1 VRIHCS
7 TVLLQAL
14 SNPNHL
20 FHFAMR
26 DSSSDVV
33 AARYVSGYL
42 TDDEYRELQNR
53 LAAAPEHGDVI
64 PGTGGFRK
72 LRWTDPR
79 RGKGRRDGLRVI
91 YYYFPG
97 EQQIWLITLY
107 DKDEASDLTPKERQA
122 LKSASEIELW
132 ARQAAKLAKQR
143 KSRR

>member
-1 VRIHCS
+1 M
-7 TVLLQAL
+7 AY
-14 SNPNHL
+14 SNRMEFFEAPA
-20 FHFAMR
+20 F
-26 DSSSDVV
+26 
-33 AARYVSGYL
+33 ARYVSGYL

-72 LRWTDPR
+72 LRWIDPR
-79 RGKGRRDGLRVI
+79 RGRGRRGGLRVI

-97 EQQIWLITLY
+97 ERQIWLITLY

-122 LKSASEIELW
+122 LKSASEIELR

>member
-1 VRIHCS
+1 MEFLEAPV
-7 TVLLQAL
+7 
-14 SNPNHL
+14 
-20 FHFAMR
+20 FAG
-26 DSSSDVV
+26 
-33 AARYVSGYL
+33 YISGYL

-53 LAAAPEHGDVI
+53 LAAAPGHGDVI

-79 RGKGRRDGLRVI
+79 RGKGRRGGLRVI

-107 DKDEASDLTPKERQA
+107 DKDEAADLTPKERQA
-122 LKSASEIELW
+122 LKSAIEIELR

-143 KSRR
+143 KSRRCRR

>member
-1 VRIHCS
+1 MEFFEAPAFTRH
-7 TVLLQAL
+7 
-14 SNPNHL
+14 
-20 FHFAMR
+20 
-26 DSSSDVV
+26 
-33 AARYVSGYL
+33 VSGYL
-42 TDDEYRELQNR
+42 TDDEYSELQNR

-79 RGKGRRDGLRVI
+79 RGKGRRGGLRVI

-122 LKSASEIELW
+122 LKSAIEIELR
-132 ARQAAKLAKQR
+132 ARQAAKLAKQG

>member
-1 VRIHCS
+1 MEFLEAPAF
-7 TVLLQAL
+7 T
-14 SNPNHL
+14 
-20 FHFAMR
+20 
-26 DSSSDVV
+26 
-33 AARYVSGYL
+33 RYVPGYL

-53 LAAAPEHGDVI
+53 MAAAPEHGDVI

-79 RGKGRRDGLRVI
+79 RGKGRRGGLRVI

-97 EQQIWLITLY
+97 EHQIWLITLY

-122 LKSASEIELW
+122 LKGAIEIELG

-143 KSRR
+143 KSRRRRQ

>member
-1 VRIHCS
+1 MEFLEAPAF
-7 TVLLQAL
+7 T
-14 SNPNHL
+14 
-20 FHFAMR
+20 
-26 DSSSDVV
+26 
-33 AARYVSGYL
+33 RYVSGYL
-42 TDDEYRELQNR
+42 TADGYRELQNR

-79 RGKGRRDGLRVI
+79 RGKGRRGGLRVI

-97 EQQIWLITLY
+97 DQQIWLITLY
-107 DKDEASDLTPKERQA
+107 DKNEASDLTPKERQA
-122 LKSASEIELW
+122 LKNAIESELQ

>member
-1 VRIHCS
+1 MEFLEAPAF
-7 TVLLQAL
+7 T
-14 SNPNHL
+14 
-20 FHFAMR
+20 
-26 DSSSDVV
+26 
-33 AARYVSGYL
+33 RYVSGYL

-53 LAAAPEHGDVI
+53 LAAAPEQGDVI

-72 LRWTDPR
+72 LRWIDPR
-79 RGKGRRDGLRVI
+79 RGKGRRGGLRVI

-122 LKSASEIELW
+122 LKSAIEIELR

>member
-1 VRIHCS
+1 MEFIEAPAF
-7 TVLLQAL
+7 T
-14 SNPNHL
+14 
-20 FHFAMR
+20 
-26 DSSSDVV
+26 
-33 AARYVSGYL
+33 RYVSGYL
-42 TDDEYRELQNR
+42 TDDQYRELQNR
-53 LAAAPEHGDVI
+53 LAAASEHGDVI

-79 RGKGRRDGLRVI
+79 RGKGRRGGLRVI

-122 LKSASEIELW
+122 LKSASEIELR